1 MSLLD
6 DENILI
12 GDLQETSNNHLNLIK
27 AMRDNYGTFN
37 RAEVTNVLLNIFNN
51 IPYNKDTHYL
61 TQSLKQSGW
70 FIYIIDE
77 HRIIITENPRKCNG
91 STWPLF
97 EITTTDTDKGLL
109 YSIRFYEY
117 SCSLSS
123 QIKSYMINKYNLIH
137 VGLGWVPERF
147 KHEWTL
153 NI

>member
-1 MSLLD
+1 MILD
-6 DENILI
+6 DENVLVNN
-12 GDLQETSNNHLNLIK
+12 LQETVNNHLNLIK
-27 AMRDNYGTFN
+27 VIRDNYGTFD
-37 RAEVTNVLLNIFNN
+37 RVEATNALSNIFNN
-51 IPYNKDTHYL
+51 IPDNKDTHYL

-70 FIYIIDE
+70 FIGIIDE
-77 HRIIITENPRKCNG
+77 HRIIVTEHPRKCNG

-97 EITTTDTDKGLL
+97 EIATTDTDKGLL

-123 QIKSYMINKYNLIH
+123 QLKSYMIDKYNLIH